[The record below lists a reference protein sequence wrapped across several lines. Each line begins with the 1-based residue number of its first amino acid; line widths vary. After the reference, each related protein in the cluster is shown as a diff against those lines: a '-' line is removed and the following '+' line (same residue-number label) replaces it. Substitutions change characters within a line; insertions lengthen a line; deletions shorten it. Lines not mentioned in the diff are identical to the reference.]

1 MARGAARGRY
11 TGREMPAPS
20 WWRCVRVFFG
30 RSGPRGDAVANS
42 VERGEL
48 AAAASP
54 ALAAPAIAVAIPCY
68 NEALA
73 VAAVVAAWRAALP
86 EAEIVVF
93 DNNSADGTGAIARR
107 HGVRVVEVRDQGK
120 GHAVRAIFEDLA
132 DRDVVILVD
141 GDGTY
146 PAEAAHALIGPILRG
161 EAHMTVGARRPV
173 DAPGAMT
180 PVRGLGNALITGAFR
195 VLIGPATRDLL
206 SGYRGFSRHFLEA
219 VHPRAVGFEIE
230 AEIAGQAVAR
240 GLPTVEVPVEYRPR
254 IAGTASKLRAFRDGR
269 RILLAILRQSFR
281 WQPWRPL
288 ILLASALGLL
298 ALALRL
304 AASRLDSPPLAE
316 SAGWI
321 LALAL
326 GSLAAAAAAIF
337 ATGKAPR
344 R

>member
-1 MARGAARGRY
+1 MANFVERA
-11 TGREMPAPS
+11 EP
-20 WWRCVRVFFG
+20 
-30 RSGPRGDAVANS
+30 AVA
-42 VERGEL
+42 G
-48 AAAASP
+48 AP
-54 ALAAPAIAVAIPCY
+54 MLAAPAIAVAIPCY
-68 NEALA
+68 NEAGAIPSVL
-73 VAAVVAAWRAALP
+73 AAWRAALP

-93 DNNSADGTGAIARR
+93 DNNSADGTGALARR

-146 PAEAAHALIGPILRG
+146 PAEEARALIAPILEGR
-161 EAHMTVGARRPV
+161 ADMTVGARQPI

-180 PVRGLGNALITGAFR
+180 PVRGLGNVLITAAFR
-195 VLIGPATRDLL
+195 VLIGPGTHDLL

-219 VHPRAVGFEIE
+219 VHPCSAGFEIE

-240 GLPTVEVPVEYRPR
+240 GLPTVEIPVEYRPR

-288 ILLASALGLL
+288 ALLAAGAGLL

-304 AASRLDSPPLAE
+304 LAARLDAPPLLD

-321 LALAL
+321 LGLAL
-326 GSLAAAAAAIF
+326 MSLVAAALTF
-337 ATGKAPR
+337 LTRKPPR